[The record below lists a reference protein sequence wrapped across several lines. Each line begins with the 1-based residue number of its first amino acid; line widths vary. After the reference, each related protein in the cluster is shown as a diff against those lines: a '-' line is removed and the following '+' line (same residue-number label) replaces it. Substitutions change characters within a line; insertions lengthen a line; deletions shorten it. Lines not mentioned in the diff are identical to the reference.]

1 MRAWVV
7 LFTQDSAETVQVEV
21 KDEHFSN
28 YRQPALTN
36 MQVIESRL
44 RRIYTGKDATAKI
57 PAFLKRLEE
66 HGSHFLQFN
75 PPVPFKSYDEFRT
88 FWEEPAV
95 EDGEVGARPTS

>member
-7 LFTQDSAETVQVEV
+7 LFTQGSADMVRVEV

-28 YRQPALTN
+28 YRQPASTN

-66 HGSHFLQFN
+66 HGSHFLKFS

-88 FWEEPAV
+88 FWEKPSV
-95 EDGEVGARPTS
+95 EEGEVGARLPS

>member
-1 MRAWVV
+1 MPAWVV
-7 LFTQDSAETVQVEV
+7 LFTQSSAEKVRVEV

-28 YRQPALTN
+28 YRQPAVTR

-44 RRIYTGKDATAKI
+44 RRIYTGKDAKVKV

-66 HGSHFLQFN
+66 HGSHFLKFN

-88 FWEEPAV
+88 FWEKPAI
-95 EDGEVGARPTS
+95 EDGA

>member
-1 MRAWVV
+1 MPNWVV
-7 LFTQDSAETVQVEV
+7 LFTQGSAETVRVEV
-21 KDEHFSN
+21 KDEHYSN
-28 YRQPALTN
+28 YRKAAVTN

-66 HGSHFLQFN
+66 HGSHFLKFS

-88 FWEEPAV
+88 FWEKPAV
-95 EDGEVGARPTS
+95 EDGKVGVRLPN

>member
-7 LFTQDSAETVQVEV
+7 LFTQGSAEMVRVEV

-36 MQVIESRL
+36 IQVIESRL
-44 RRIYTGKDATAKI
+44 RRIYTGKDATTKI
-57 PAFLKRLEE
+57 PPFLKRLEE
-66 HGSHFLQFN
+66 HGSHFLKFS

-95 EDGEVGARPTS
+95 EDGEVGARLPS